1 MKKILGVLLGFCL
14 IIPALMAADVSEINK
29 HAWLSHI
36 REMNVMRRQLID
48 ASKKANNSAEDMAA
62 YNELM
67 AKFER
72 KQAEWDEYITAVAND
87 DEEGRAKVE
96 NRFQGER
103 PRHGH
108 HPGFRKHHHRRPFC
122 ECCKCTK
129 CECENCKCCTC
140 EKCECKK
147 IAPKAEKKCMKAD
160 KCCGKCPKAEK
171 CEKKCEKADKCCG
184 ECPKAE
190 KKCMKADKCCGKCPK
205 AEKKCMKADK
215 CSKCPK
221 AEKKCEKADKCGK
234 CPKAEECCK

>member
-1 MKKILGVLLGFCL
+1 MKKLLGVLLGFCL

-36 REMNVMRRQLID
+36 REMNIMRKQLID

-108 HPGFRKHHHRRPFC
+108 HPGFRKHNHRRPFC

-147 IAPKAEKKCMKAD
+147 IAPKCEKKCMKA
-160 KCCGKCPKAEK
+160 
-171 CEKKCEKADKCCG
+171 KKCG

-190 KKCMKADKCCGKCPK
+190 KKCMKADKCGKCPK
-205 AEKKCMKADK
+205 AVKKCEKADK
-215 CSKCPK
+215 SGKCPK

-234 CPKAEECCK
+234 CPKAEECK